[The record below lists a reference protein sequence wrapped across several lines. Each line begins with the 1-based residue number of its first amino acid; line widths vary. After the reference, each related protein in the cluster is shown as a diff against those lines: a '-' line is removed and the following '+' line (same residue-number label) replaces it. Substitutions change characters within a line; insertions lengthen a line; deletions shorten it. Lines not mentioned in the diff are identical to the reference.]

1 MLFRY
6 GENKMLN
13 STVKE
18 PMNNVTVERSVRKRA
33 GKTGVNASRAA
44 KIVVCASTF
53 GALHRGAPQ
62 VADFTTNRM
71 RRSFMGMTGQ
81 LPCQAIDSGALGAEP
96 PLQSSATHSILPAPR
111 FGWRLRKDS
120 ILKDLNRYLT
130 VIFSCVTLFAAS
142 ASHAEQVVVYSA
154 RIEQLIK
161 PMFDAFSKETG
172 TAVKF
177 ITDKE
182 GALLARLKAEG
193 RNTPADVLITADAG
207 NLWEAAREG
216 LLRPVESKTL
226 ESNIPAHLR
235 DPGNQWFGLSVR
247 ARTII
252 YNTQKV
258 KPSDL
263 STYEALAD
271 PKWKGRLCLRTS
283 KKVYNQSLV
292 AMMISEHG
300 ESTTEKIVKG
310 WVANLATDPLSD
322 DTKAM
327 EFVAAGK
334 CDVTIANTYYYG
346 RLMEKNPSLPL
357 GIFWPNQ
364 EGTGVHV
371 NISGGGVTRYARNVS
386 AAVRLLEFLSSEQA
400 QNLFADVNMEY
411 PVNPRV
417 KPDPAVAAWGTFKQ
431 NTINVNKAGE
441 LQAEAVKLMDRAG
454 YR

>member
-1 MLFRY
+1 M
-6 GENKMLN
+6 
-13 STVKE
+13 
-18 PMNNVTVERSVRKRA
+18 
-33 GKTGVNASRAA
+33 
-44 KIVVCASTF
+44 
-53 GALHRGAPQ
+53 
-62 VADFTTNRM
+62 
-71 RRSFMGMTGQ
+71 
-81 LPCQAIDSGALGAEP
+81 
-96 PLQSSATHSILPAPR
+96 
-111 FGWRLRKDS
+111 
-120 ILKDLNRYLT
+120 
-130 VIFSCVTLFAAS
+130 FSCVTLFAAS
-142 ASHAEQVVVYSA
+142 TSHADQVVVYSA

-172 TAVKF
+172 TTVKF

-193 RNTPADVLITADAG
+193 KNTPADVLITADAG

-226 ESNIPAHLR
+226 ESNVPAHLR

-292 AMMISEHG
+292 AMMIAEHG
-300 ESTTEKIVKG
+300 ESTAEKIVKG

-322 DTKAM
+322 DTRAM

-346 RLMEKNPSLPL
+346 RLMEKNPALPL

-364 EGTGVHV
+364 ESNGVHV
-371 NISGGGVTRYARNVS
+371 NISGGGVTRYAHNAP
-386 AAVRLLEFLSSEQA
+386 AAIRLLEFLSSEKA